1 MMSCLWMCLSLLY
14 LLQHSV
20 SSDQA
25 VSLIC
30 PKNLEVTYG
39 ETVTVN
45 CSIEWKSN
53 TNCIGTEFFWGS
65 QDDRIECKNAS
76 TKYICDWDRR
86 SYVFLNIFEVNNN
99 TSVFVEI
106 GSDCGLDVSPFITV
120 NVSGELLSAS
130 KSLFSVQL

>member
-20 SSDQA
+20 SSDQV

-30 PKNLEVTYG
+30 PKNLEVSYG

-45 CSIEWKSN
+45 CSIEWKGN
-53 TNCIGTEFFWGS
+53 RNCTGREFVWKYR
-65 QDDRIECKNAS
+65 DDNIECKNAS

-86 SYVFLNIFEVNNN
+86 SYVFLNIFDVNNN
-99 TSVFVEI
+99 TSVSVEI
-106 GSDCGLDVSPFITV
+106 VSDCGLDVSPFITV
-120 NVSGELLSAS
+120 NVSGELLLAS